1 MKRQIRFILL
11 LITLAT
17 ACILAFQLFWIVN
30 SYTVN
35 QKQLTK
41 EIDQALNQAVETEMN
56 IRYSFLAS
64 NLYDNDSK
72 KITIIEDKDNNID
85 IDSIFKAVEDK
96 KENEDEHLSMQ
107 ISFNSSSFNS
117 NNSSEIP
124 DNLNIDLKAILK
136 SILMDELDNKTYTN
150 TVKLDSLLQEEFKT
164 REIDSDYFIEIR
176 NTKKDSLLYSSI
188 DNPSSDKSI
197 LYSRNVPTSV
207 LKNSYVRVG
216 FPHQKQMILARMG
229 GLLIMSA
236 VLLIIVLLCFLY
248 MYRTIINQ
256 KNLSEIKND
265 FINNMTHELKTP
277 IATVNAA
284 IEGMQSFDVLAD
296 QKKTNRYL
304 SVSSRELKR
313 LSTLVEKVLNIAAY
327 EKKELFLNIEPIN
340 LNDMINNIIST
351 QSIKNAEKTVEIVFN
366 ETSTP
371 TIIEGDRVHMTNV
384 INNLIDNAIKY
395 SEDEVKIDITITK
408 DKHLNHLSIKDNGI
422 GISPK
427 HHHKVFDKFY
437 RVPTGNLHD
446 VKGFGLGLHYVKNII
461 EKQDASIELKSSL
474 GKGSEFIISFKA

>member
-1 MKRQIRFILL
+1 MKREIRFILL

-17 ACILAFQLFWIVN
+17 ACILAFQMFWIVN

-35 QKQLTK
+35 HKQLLK
-41 EIDQALNQAVETEMN
+41 EVNQALEVSIQREMN
-56 IRYSFLAS
+56 IRYSSLAS
-64 NLYDNDSK
+64 TLYDDNTNE
-72 KITIIEDKDNNID
+72 ITIIENKGSSINID
-85 IDSIFKAVEDK
+85 SLLNAASGKIDDK
-96 KENEDEHLSMQ
+96 NSSMQ
-107 ISFNSSSFNS
+107 ISFDAKTFKRKDSVH
-117 NNSSEIP
+117 IP
-124 DNLNIDLKAILK
+124 DMLNIDLKAILTA
-136 SILMDELDNKTYTN
+136 ILVDEKDNKIYTN
-150 TVKLDSLLQEEFKT
+150 IVVLDSLLKDEFKA
-164 REIDSDYFIEIR
+164 RELDSDYFVEIR

-188 DNPSSDKSI
+188 DTPINEGST
-197 LYSRNVPTSV
+197 LYSRNVATSV
-207 LKNSYVRVG
+207 FKKSYARVA
-216 FPHQKQMILARMG
+216 FPNQKQIILTRMG

-236 VLLIIVLLCFLY
+236 LLLLIVILCFLY

-284 IEGMQSFDVLAD
+284 IEGMQSFDVLED
-296 QKKTNRYL
+296 KKKTNRYL

-340 LNDMINNIIST
+340 LNDMINNIINT
-351 QSIKNAEKTVEIVFN
+351 QSIKNAEKTVDIVFN
-366 ETSTP
+366 EVSTSTV
-371 TIIEGDRVHMTNV
+371 IEGDRVHMTNV

-395 SEDEVKIDITITK
+395 SEEEVKIYITLTK
-408 DKHLNHLSIKDNGI
+408 SKHSCFLSVKDNGI
-422 GISPK
+422 GISAK
-427 HHHKVFDKFY
+427 HQNKVFDKFY

-461 EKQDASIELKSSL
+461 EKQEASIELKSSI

>member
-1 MKRQIRFILL
+1 MKREIRFILL

-17 ACILAFQLFWIVN
+17 ACIFAFQLFWIVN

-35 QKQLTK
+35 HKQLLK
-41 EIDQALNQAVETEMN
+41 EVNQALEVSIQREMN
-56 IRYSFLAS
+56 IRYSSLAS
-64 NLYDNDSK
+64 TLYDDNTNE
-72 KITIIEDKDNNID
+72 ITIIKNKGTSINID
-85 IDSIFKAVEDK
+85 SLLNAASGKIDDK
-96 KENEDEHLSMQ
+96 NSSMQ
-107 ISFNSSSFNS
+107 ISFDAKTFKRRDTVH
-117 NNSSEIP
+117 IP
-124 DNLNIDLKAILK
+124 DMLNIDLKAILTA
-136 SILMDELDNKTYTN
+136 ILIDEKENKTYTN
-150 TVKLDSLLQEEFKT
+150 MKVLDSLLRDEFND
-164 REIDSDYFIEIR
+164 RELEADYFIEIR
-176 NTKKDSLLYSSI
+176 NKKKDSLLYSSSN
-188 DNPSSDKSI
+188 NPINDKST
-197 LYSRNVPTSV
+197 LYSRNVATSV
-207 LKNSYVRVG
+207 FKNSYARVA
-216 FPHQKQMILARMG
+216 FPNQNQIILSRMG
-229 GLLIMSA
+229 GLLIMSTIL
-236 VLLIIVLLCFLY
+236 LLIVILCFLY

-284 IEGMQSFDVLAD
+284 IEGMQSFDVLED
-296 QKKTNRYL
+296 KKKTNRYL

-351 QSIKNAEKTVEIVFN
+351 QSIKNTEKTVDIVFN
-366 ETSTP
+366 EVSTSTV
-371 TIIEGDRVHMTNV
+371 IEGDRVHMTNV

-395 SEDEVKIDITITK
+395 SEEEVKIYITLTK
-408 DKHLNHLSIKDNGI
+408 SKHSCFLSVKDNGI
-422 GISPK
+422 GISAK
-427 HHHKVFDKFY
+427 HQNKVFDKFY

-461 EKQDASIELKSSL
+461 EKQDASIELKSSI

>member
-56 IRYSFLAS
+56 LRYSFLAS
-64 NLYDNDSK
+64 NLYDHNTN
-72 KITIIEDKDNNID
+72 KITIIEDKGATLN
-85 IDSIFKAVEDK
+85 IDSIFKAAKGK
-96 KENEDEHLSMQ
+96 KEDEHMSME
-107 ISFNSSSFNS
+107 ISFNSNTFKKTD
-117 NNSSEIP
+117 SSEIP
-124 DNLNIDLKAILK
+124 ENLNIDLKAILK
-136 SILMDELDNKTYTN
+136 AILTDELDNKTYTN
-150 TVKLDSLLQEEFKT
+150 TVKLDSLLQDEFKT

-188 DNPSSDKSI
+188 DTPTNEKSI

-207 LKNSYVRVG
+207 LKKSYVRVG

-236 VLLIIVLLCFLY
+236 VLLVIVLLCFLY

-296 QKKTNRYL
+296 QKKTNKYL

-366 ETSTP
+366 EASTP
-371 TIIEGDRVHMTNV
+371 MIIEGDRVHMTNV

-395 SEDEVKIDITITK
+395 SEDEVKINITITK
-408 DKHLNHLSIKDNGI
+408 DKHLNYLSIKDNGI

-427 HHHKVFDKFY
+427 HQHKVFDKFY